1 VNTLYLNQVHISLK
15 FIIGLKMQKNE
26 NNTLNEENFVDEDI
40 LIDEAKSKNSTR
52 RTITG
57 NHEMEYYR
65 LIIIEFN
72 FI

>member
-1 VNTLYLNQVHISLK
+1 
-15 FIIGLKMQKNE
+15 MQKNE